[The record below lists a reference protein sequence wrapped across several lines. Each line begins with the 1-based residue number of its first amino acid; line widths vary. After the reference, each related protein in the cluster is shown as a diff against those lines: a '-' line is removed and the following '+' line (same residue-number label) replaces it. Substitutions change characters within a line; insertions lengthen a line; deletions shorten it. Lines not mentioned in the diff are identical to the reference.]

1 MHIKENEIASTNEY
15 FTVALWSSE
24 VVMIMKILSTLLLFS
39 I

>member
-15 FTVALWSSE
+15 FTMAPWNSE